1 MDGSSQGWFPAA
13 PSPALPAL
21 GPRGQGSRE
30 QPAPARHLPC
40 GILVLVVWSAASLN
54 VMLNLEQ

>member
-1 MDGSSQGWFPAA
+1 MDGSSQGWFPAIPGPA
-13 PSPALPAL
+13 PLVLRPH
-21 GPRGQGSRE
+21 GQGSRE
-30 QPAPARHLPC
+30 QPAPARHLPR